1 MKRFICFLVKVLV
14 AFSIG
19 LVAASFSDRIS
30 AYHFSDVT
38 IFFCVGLVI
47 FYCLDGLTKKILSL

>member
-1 MKRFICFLVKVLV
+1 MKRMILFVAKVLV

-30 AYHFSDVT
+30 AYHFADVT
-38 IFFCVGLVI
+38 IFFCVGLTI
-47 FYCLDGLTKKILSL
+47 FYCLDGLTKKISRV

>member
-30 AYHFSDVT
+30 AYHFADVT
-38 IFFCVGLVI
+38 IFFCVGLTI
-47 FYCLDGLTKKILSL
+47 FYCLDGLTKKILSV